1 MQTHPTNW
9 ETLLSG
15 PHITEYKY
23 VIDGVTYYG
32 SDMQEAPTIL
42 KPLMD
47 KPAIGRCCSGTLSM
61 TLRTRPDILI
71 PKAASVNAYCRLTSQ
86 DGSVTTAWVEQGH
99 YYISK
104 RGKNARLL
112 DITCRDGMLKAS
124 DTYLD
129 KTQFDEWPVPMSDV
143 VDEIAE
149 IMGVSLDSRND
160 IKTGSQF
167 VVDRP
172 NEDTLMIEV
181 LSNIA
186 AAHAGNFIMTE
197 KGELRLVPF
206 FSDYR
211 PAMQAL
217 GKKYKSYYQISQI
230 QQASRITLAD
240 NSGNEFTVGSD
251 VGIEL
256 YAQCDYANQAV
267 VNEIGA
273 ECLGTVYAYDEV
285 LYGVTGTVSGEKL
298 TIANAATVSGE
309 KLIFNPQETADA
321 FIPYR
326 LTGAYLD
333 PCIELDDVISINY
346 KGVTVR
352 IRMSSMTIRCS
363 PSFTADVSFEAEEDD
378 EDEFPYT
385 DLKELNA
392 KRAVTTHGSY
402 FGNVINREV
411 GFLSQQVVDGSV
423 VSRLIANANTVAL
436 QMLINGEWVDQL
448 FFDKNIG
455 KFHIKE
461 DVKVEGAVGA
471 SDLDDLRSEV
481 SSDIEQTSTEIISQV
496 AANYYSK
503 GGTDQLISGVRSQIT
518 QAAGSL
524 EISITNART
533 DANNQ
538 INEVKRYVR
547 YEVIDGEGTVIVG
560 QSDNPQDFRVSPTQ
574 LSACYN
580 GEPTSFWDQNEQVTP
595 KKLRIPEGGSLQEG
609 SFIWQPRSSGNLS
622 LMWVGD

>member
-9 ETLLSG
+9 ETLLAG

-23 VIDGVTYYG
+23 VINGVTYYG

-47 KPAIGRCCSGTLSM
+47 KPAIGRCCSGTISM
-61 TLRTRPDILI
+61 TLRTRPNINI
-71 PKAASVNAYCRLTSQ
+71 PKASTVTAYCRLASV
-86 DGSVTTAWVEQGH
+86 DKSVTTAWVEQGH

-104 RGKNARLL
+104 RGKNAKLL

-149 IMGVSLDSRND
+149 IIGVSIDSRTVINTD
-160 IKTGSQF
+160 SEF

-181 LSNIA
+181 LSSIA

-206 FSDYR
+206 FSDSR
-211 PAMQAL
+211 PVKQAL
-217 GKKYKSYYQISQI
+217 GTKYKSYYQISQT

-240 NSGNEFTVGSD
+240 NAGNEFTAGSD
-251 VGIEL
+251 TGIEL
-256 YAQCDYANQAV
+256 YAQCDYANQSV
-267 VNEIGA
+267 VDALDPTET
-273 ECLGTVYAYDEV
+273 EDE
-285 LYGVTGTVSGEKL
+285 
-298 TIANAATVSGE
+298 
-309 KLIFNPQETADA
+309 

-326 LTGAYLD
+326 LICAYLD

-346 KGVTVR
+346 KGVTTK

-363 PSFTADVSFEAEEDD
+363 QFFTADVSFEAEEDD

-436 QMLINGEWVDQL
+436 QMLVDGEWVDQL
-448 FFDKNIG
+448 YFDKTIG
-455 KFHIKE
+455 KFHIEE
-461 DVKVEGAVGA
+461 DVKVEGAVGED
-471 SDLDDLRSEV
+471 DLDGLRTEV
-481 SSDIEQTSTEIISQV
+481 SSDIEQKSTEIITQV
-496 AANYYSK
+496 SNNYYKK
-503 GGTDQLISGVRSQIT
+503 GETDQLVSGVRSQIQQT
-518 QAAGSL
+518 AGSL

-538 INEVKRYVR
+538 VNEIKRYVR

-574 LSACYN
+574 LAACYN